1 VGQKYSLTSI
11 IEDKK
16 PYKRQN
22 FFHFMQL
29 PIRLMEDSF
38 GEDEFKAVMD
48 CLRSGQYTQGKL
60 VEEFEQKFAQWNN
73 SKYAVMVNSG
83 SSANLLMAFMLK
95 HKFGLQD
102 GDEVIVPC
110 VTWPTTM
117 YPLIQ
122 YNLVPVLCE
131 VDKGFNLDP
140 DSLNRMISPK
150 TKAVFLV
157 HLLGQPAKIEEIKRI
172 CEKNNLLLIEDC
184 CESLGAVYKGKK
196 VGNFGKMGSF
206 SFYFGHHMTTIEGGM
221 IVTDDEEVYDLLKS
235 ARSHGWV
242 RGSHRQ
248 HLYPQYENKNFLF
261 DMLGYN
267 LRSTNLNAAIGLV
280 QLAKLDEST
289 GIRIENH
296 KHFLEKIKSLGL
308 RYQQV
313 NLAETTSFCFA
324 ILFNSKAERDYIL
337 RTISTKEIESRPM
350 VAGNL
355 LKQPVFQSFDTQ
367 KMRAD
372 RTPLADEIHDC
383 GIYLPNNQFMTKEK
397 IDYMM
402 DSIQQLRTEFSLT
415 NKI

>member
-1 VGQKYSLTSI
+1 
-11 IEDKK
+11 
-16 PYKRQN
+16 
-22 FFHFMQL
+22 MQL

-38 GEDEFKAVMD
+38 REEEFNAAMD

-60 VEEFEQKFAQWNN
+60 VEEFEQKFAQWNG

-83 SSANLLMAFMLK
+83 SSANLLIAFMLK
-95 HKFGLQD
+95 HRFGLED

-110 VTWPTTM
+110 VTWPTTI

-122 YNLVPVLCE
+122 KNLVPVFCE
-131 VDKGFNLDP
+131 VDESFNLDP
-140 DSLNRMISPK
+140 DSLNRMLGPK

-157 HLLGQPAKIEEIKRI
+157 HLLGQPAKIEEIRQI

-184 CESLGAVYKGKK
+184 CESLGAVYQGKK

-221 IVTDDEEVYDLLKS
+221 IVTDDEEIHDLLKS

-242 RGSHRQ
+242 RGSQRQ
-248 HLYPQYENKNFLF
+248 NLYPQYENKDFLF

-280 QLAKLDEST
+280 QLAKLDESIK
-289 GIRIENH
+289 IRIENH
-296 KHFLEKIKSLGL
+296 RYFLEKVNPL
-308 RYQQV
+308 RLKLQQITFD
-313 NLAETTSFCFA
+313 ETTSFCFA
-324 ILFNSKAERDYIL
+324 ILFGSKAERDYIL
-337 RTISTKEIESRPM
+337 RNISTKEIESRPM

-355 LKQPVFQSFDTQ
+355 LKQPVFQSFDVQ

-397 IDYMM
+397 IDYMI
-402 DSIQQLRTEFSLT
+402 DSIQQLQKDFSVIS
-415 NKI
+415 KS

>member
-1 VGQKYSLTSI
+1 
-11 IEDKK
+11 
-16 PYKRQN
+16 
-22 FFHFMQL
+22 MQL

-83 SSANLLMAFMLK
+83 SSANLLMVFMLN

-110 VTWPTTM
+110 VTWPTTI

-122 YNLVPVLCE
+122 YNLTPVLCE
-131 VDKGFNLDP
+131 VDEGFNLDP

-150 TKAVFLV
+150 AKAVFLV

-184 CESLGAVYKGKK
+184 CESLGAIYRGKK

-221 IVTDDEEVYDLLKS
+221 IVTDDAEICDLLKS
-235 ARSHGWV
+235 SRSHGWV
-242 RGSHRQ
+242 RDSPRQ

-267 LRSTNLNAAIGLV
+267 LRSTNLNAAIGLA
-280 QLAKLDEST
+280 QLAKLDESIK
-289 GIRIENH
+289 IRIENH
-296 KHFLEKIKSLGL
+296 RYFLEKVKSLRL
-308 RYQQV
+308 KFQQV

-324 ILFNSKAERDYIL
+324 ILFGSKAERDYIL
-337 RTISTKEIESRPM
+337 RNISTKEIESRPM

-355 LKQPVFQSFDTQ
+355 LRQPVFQSFDVQ

-372 RTPLADEIHDC
+372 RTPFADEIHDC

-397 IDYMM
+397 IDYML
-402 DSIQQLRTEFSLT
+402 DSIQQMRKEFSLSGRT
-415 NKI
+415 

>member
-1 VGQKYSLTSI
+1 
-11 IEDKK
+11 
-16 PYKRQN
+16 
-22 FFHFMQL
+22 MQL

-83 SSANLLMAFMLK
+83 SSANLLMVFMLN

-110 VTWPTTM
+110 VTWPTTI

-122 YNLVPVLCE
+122 YNLTPVLCE
-131 VDKGFNLDP
+131 VDEGFNLDP

-150 TKAVFLV
+150 AKAVFLV

-184 CESLGAVYKGKK
+184 CESLGAIYRGKK

-221 IVTDDEEVYDLLKS
+221 IVTDDAEICDLLKS
-235 ARSHGWV
+235 SRSHGWV
-242 RGSHRQ
+242 RDSPRQ

-267 LRSTNLNAAIGLV
+267 LRSTNLNAAIGLA
-280 QLAKLDEST
+280 QLAKLDESIK
-289 GIRIENH
+289 IRIENNRY
-296 KHFLEKIKSLGL
+296 FLEKVKSLRL
-308 RYQQV
+308 KFQQV

-324 ILFNSKAERDYIL
+324 ILFGSKAERDYIL
-337 RTISTKEIESRPM
+337 RNISTKEIESRPM

-355 LKQPVFQSFDTQ
+355 LRQPVFQSFDVQ

-372 RTPLADEIHDC
+372 RTPFADEIHDC

-397 IDYMM
+397 IDYML
-402 DSIQQLRTEFSLT
+402 DSIQQMRKEFSLSGRT
-415 NKI
+415 

>member
-1 VGQKYSLTSI
+1 
-11 IEDKK
+11 
-16 PYKRQN
+16 
-22 FFHFMQL
+22 MQL

-38 GEDEFKAVMD
+38 REEEFKAAMD
-48 CLRSGQYTQGKL
+48 CLRSGQYTQGKI
-60 VEEFEQKFAQWNN
+60 VEEFEQKFAQWNG

-95 HKFGLQD
+95 HKSGLQD

-110 VTWPTTM
+110 VTWPTTI

-122 YNLVPVLCE
+122 HNLIPVLCE
-131 VDKGFNLDP
+131 VDEGFNLDS
-140 DSLNRMISPK
+140 DSLNRMISSK

-157 HLLGQPAKIEEIKRI
+157 HLLGQPAKIEEIKKI
-172 CEKNNLLLIEDC
+172 CEKNNLLLMEDC
-184 CESLGAVYKGKK
+184 CESLGAVYQGKK

-221 IVTDDEEVYDLLKS
+221 IVTDDEEIYDLLKS

-242 RGSHRQ
+242 RGSQRQ

-280 QLAKLDEST
+280 QLAKLDES
-289 GIRIENH
+289 IKLRIENH
-296 KHFLEKIKSLGL
+296 RYFREKVKPL
-308 RYQQV
+308 RLKLQQI
-313 NLAETTSFCFA
+313 NLDETTSFCFA
-324 ILFNSKAERDYIL
+324 ILFGSKAERDYIL
-337 RTISTKEIESRPM
+337 RNISAKEIESRPM

-355 LKQPVFQSFDTQ
+355 LKQPVFQSFDVQ

-397 IDYMM
+397 IDYMIS
-402 DSIQQLRTEFSLT
+402 SIQQLQKDFSVIS
-415 NKI
+415 KS

>member
-1 VGQKYSLTSI
+1 
-11 IEDKK
+11 
-16 PYKRQN
+16 
-22 FFHFMQL
+22 MQL

-38 GEDEFKAVMD
+38 REEEFTAVMD
-48 CLRSGQYTQGKL
+48 CLRSGQYTQGRI
-60 VEEFEQKFAQWNN
+60 VEEFEQKFAQWNG

-83 SSANLLMAFMLK
+83 SSANLLMVFMFK

-110 VTWPTTM
+110 VTWPTTI

-122 YNLVPVLCE
+122 HNLIPVLCE
-131 VDKGFNLDP
+131 VDEGFNLDP
-140 DSLNRMISPK
+140 DSLNRMISSK
-150 TKAVFLV
+150 AKAVFLV

-184 CESLGAVYKGKK
+184 CESLGAVYQGKK

-221 IVTDDEEVYDLLKS
+221 IVTDDEEIYDLLKS

-242 RGSHRQ
+242 RGSQRQ

-280 QLAKLDEST
+280 QLAKLDES
-289 GIRIENH
+289 IKLRIENH
-296 KHFLEKIKSLGL
+296 RYFREKVKHL
-308 RYQQV
+308 RLKLQQI
-313 NLAETTSFCFA
+313 NLDETTSFCFA
-324 ILFNSKAERDYIL
+324 ILFGSKAERDYIL
-337 RTISTKEIESRPM
+337 RNISAKEIESRPM

-355 LKQPVFQSFDTQ
+355 LKQPVFQSFDVQ

-397 IDYMM
+397 IDYMIS
-402 DSIQQLRTEFSLT
+402 SIQQLQKDFSVIS
-415 NKI
+415 KS

>member
-1 VGQKYSLTSI
+1 
-11 IEDKK
+11 
-16 PYKRQN
+16 
-22 FFHFMQL
+22 
-29 PIRLMEDSF
+29 
-38 GEDEFKAVMD
+38 MD

-60 VEEFEQKFAQWNN
+60 VEEFEQKFAQWNG
-73 SKYAVMVNSG
+73 SRYAVMVNSG

-110 VTWPTTM
+110 VTWPTTI

-122 YNLVPVLCE
+122 NNLVPVFCE
-131 VDKGFNLDP
+131 VDEGFNLDQ
-140 DSLNRMISPK
+140 DSLNRMLSPK

-157 HLLGQPAKIEEIKRI
+157 HLLGQPAKIEEIRRI

-184 CESLGAVYKGKK
+184 CESLGAVYQGKK

-221 IVTDDEEVYDLLKS
+221 IVTDDEEIYDLLKS

-242 RGSHRQ
+242 RGSQRQ
-248 HLYPQYENKNFLF
+248 HLYSQYENKNFLF

-267 LRSTNLNAAIGLV
+267 LRSTNLNAALGLV
-280 QLAKLDEST
+280 QLAKLDESIK
-289 GIRIENH
+289 IRIENH
-296 KHFLEKIKSLGL
+296 RYFLEKVKPL
-308 RYQQV
+308 RLKLQQIT
-313 NLAETTSFCFA
+313 LDETTSFCFA
-324 ILFNSKAERDYIL
+324 ILFGSKAERDYIL
-337 RTISTKEIESRPM
+337 RNISAKEIESRPT

-355 LKQPVFQSFDTQ
+355 LKQPVFLSFDQ
-367 KMRAD
+367 RKMRAD

-397 IDYMM
+397 IDYMI
-402 DSIQQLRTEFSLT
+402 DSIQQLQKDFILV
-415 NKI
+415 NKS